1 MKLTKAIIKKYGIS
15 KKAWAI
21 ARGQTGGET
30 TMARR
35 KKSRSRSGGFKKSRG
50 RRSSGGSVNP
60 LKVVVPA
67 LIYGASRGYISN
79 AIEPFTSKI
88 PLGNYADEAVFGVA
102 GYFMAKKG
110 KGMIK
115 DAGIAIMTVEAAS
128 LGSQLIGSMGSTKT
142 ESYDQSY

>member
-1 MKLTKAIIKKYGIS
+1 MAKRRRIKA
-15 KKAWAI
+15 A
-21 ARGQTGGET
+21 
-30 TMARR
+30 
-35 KKSRSRSGGFKKSRG
+35 RSGAFKRMRSG
-50 RRSSGGSVNP
+50 RRSSGSMNP

-67 LIYGASRGYISN
+67 LIYGAARGYIST
-79 AIEPFTSKI
+79 AIKPLTDKV

-128 LGSQLIGSMGSTKT
+128 LGSQLISSMTPT
-142 ESYDQSY
+142 VNNSYSETY